1 MILFRLASNMAKR
14 DVVVSLYKSIESG
27 YSQCHHTGNRKK
39 ASGGWYGHTLT
50 TTGPGVTNVCCC
62 RYFESCLHGCI
73 IVSKALFLAESV
85 RDPVEFKL
93 SKKFNSPT
101 NILYPL
107 L

>member
-1 MILFRLASNMAKR
+1 MAKR

-50 TTGPGVTNVCCC
+50 TTGVTSVSYC

-85 RDPVEFKL
+85 RDPVDTKL

-101 NILYPL
+101 NILGVHCPFYITL
-107 L
+107 